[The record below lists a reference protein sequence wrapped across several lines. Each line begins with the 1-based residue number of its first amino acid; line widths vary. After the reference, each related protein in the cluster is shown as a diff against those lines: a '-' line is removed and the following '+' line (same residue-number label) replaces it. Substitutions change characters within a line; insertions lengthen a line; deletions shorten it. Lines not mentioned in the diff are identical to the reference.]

1 MKRALCRMARY
12 PFHLSPDR
20 ILTGGFTMIEK
31 IARGYLKIV
40 ETICVFLLFMILV
53 CMCIQI
59 GCRILTIGQNFTE
72 ELSRICFC
80 ILIFLGAPLAYAEG
94 ADIAVDMVVN
104 ALPPMAKR
112 VIEALVN
119 ILVAVFCG
127 LCMRSLVTFI
137 GSNKGVTAVSMTWI
151 QMSWLYYTF
160 FASFACMFLIAL
172 AKLIA
177 VLRGRPQTLD
187 INADEKMKMRQEEK
201 EMDLGI

>member
-1 MKRALCRMARY
+1 MM
-12 PFHLSPDR
+12 
-20 ILTGGFTMIEK
+20 EK

-59 GCRILTIGQNFTE
+59 GCRLLTIGQNFTE

-104 ALPPMAKR
+104 ALPSMARR

-119 ILVAVFCG
+119 ILVAVFCV

-151 QMSWLYYTF
+151 QMTWLYYAF
-160 FASFACMFLIAL
+160 FASFGCMLIVAL
-172 AKLIA
+172 TKLVA
-177 VLRGRPQTLD
+177 VVRGRSQVLD
-187 INADEKMKMRQEEK
+187 INADEKEKARQAEK
-201 EMDLGI
+201 EMDLGL